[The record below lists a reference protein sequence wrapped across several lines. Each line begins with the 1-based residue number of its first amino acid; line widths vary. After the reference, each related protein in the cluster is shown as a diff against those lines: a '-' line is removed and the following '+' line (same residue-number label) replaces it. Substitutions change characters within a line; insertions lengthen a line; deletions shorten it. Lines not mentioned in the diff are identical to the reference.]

1 MTSDARDHMTTDDPL
16 HFEAA
21 SWFMRIHTRE
31 PGMEEVADWQRWL
44 MADEAH
50 RHAFSRAEDL
60 WQAIGLTELHFRRQN
75 GQNAWS
81 ALAARSRAVQRHW
94 PHALAATALVAMIG
108 AGFLFSG
115 SRQSPQ
121 LPASAAVETRT
132 AEDRTYFLA
141 DGSRVE
147 VGARTRVVVDFSG
160 PTRSVF
166 IDSGEAYFQVAHD
179 TTRPFVV
186 HAGGGTITAVGTA
199 FNVHNALGRVS
210 VAVVEGAVD
219 VQNSAQDEPSMPHQD
234 NTVRSHSLPPVLVH
248 AGEGV
253 AYDRVTRSV
262 ESVDTRVAT
271 SWRDGHLK
279 FLREP
284 LAYVVSD
291 IGRYA
296 DLQISIADPSLGE
309 LLYTGTVVPKELDD
323 WLALLAHAFPIEVQ
337 RIDKRTILLKRRTL
351 PAAVIVSMQ

>member
-1 MTSDARDHMTTDDPL
+1 MTSDARDHVTKDEPL
-16 HFEAA
+16 HSEAA
-21 SWFMRIHTRE
+21 IWFMRIHTRE

-50 RHAFSRAEDL
+50 RHAFSRVEDL
-60 WQAIGLTELHFRRQN
+60 WQTIGLTELHFRRQDRQST
-75 GQNAWS
+75 GS
-81 ALAARSRAVQRHW
+81 SLAARSRAVQRHW

-115 SRQSPQ
+115 SRQSSQ

-132 AEDRTYFLA
+132 AENRTYSLS

-179 TTRPFVV
+179 TARPFVV
-186 HAGGGTITAVGTA
+186 HAGGGAITAVGTA

-210 VAVVEGAVD
+210 VAVIEGTVN
-219 VQNSAQDEPSMPHQD
+219 VQSSVPDAP
-234 NTVRSHSLPPVLVH
+234 LIPPPGEVVQSPPPLLVH

-253 AYDRVTRSV
+253 AYDRVTRSI
-262 ESVDTRVAT
+262 EPVDTRVAT

-291 IGRYA
+291 IERYA
-296 DLQISIADPSLGE
+296 DLQISIADTSVGE

-323 WLALLAHAFPIEVQ
+323 WLALLSHAFPIEVQ

-351 PAAVIVSMQ
+351 PAVPPTEPA